1 LGVQFPEAAKHWTSY
16 SHCKRGSGDLI
27 RNVVLLEEE
36 SRKYNLHRYHEDTTA
51 ITLVPVTGFIL
62 VLVPGVKAD
71 CGVKAM
77 KATEVGGVSRPH
89 VVRFGSPETR

>member
-1 LGVQFPEAAKHWTSY
+1 
-16 SHCKRGSGDLI
+16 
-27 RNVVLLEEE
+27 
-36 SRKYNLHRYHEDTTA
+36 
-51 ITLVPVTGFIL
+51 LVPVTGFIL

-77 KATEVGGVSRPH
+77 KATEGGGVSRPH